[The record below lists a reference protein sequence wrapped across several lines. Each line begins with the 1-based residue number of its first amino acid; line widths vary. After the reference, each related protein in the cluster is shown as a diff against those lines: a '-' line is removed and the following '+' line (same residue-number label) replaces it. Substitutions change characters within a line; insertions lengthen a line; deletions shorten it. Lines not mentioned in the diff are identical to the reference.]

1 MPKKSLRTDRDLNRV
16 TLHRIHRVFERI
28 RSGEFPNR
36 TTLARDIE
44 VSKKTIYR
52 DIEFMKDFMKLPIK
66 FDVHRR
72 GYYFSSPVSH
82 FPLLK
87 LTEGELFAIF
97 VGEKALEQ
105 YVGTPY
111 EKPLRNTFKKF
122 TAGLSG
128 ELLFQWS
135 ELQNAISFKSI
146 EVNTV
151 DARVFQQL
159 TIAIRQR
166 REIAFDYQGLKDS
179 RFRQRR
185 AQPYELVSAENQWYL
200 FALDL
205 DSSEIKKFVPGRM
218 RALQTTKAKFV
229 KPPGF
234 SAAKE
239 LENSFGVFSG
249 GVPKT
254 IQILFDGFAAK
265 LIRERHWHPSQR
277 ITERRGGKLELSLV
291 LGGFE
296 EIERWLLSWGD
307 HAQVL
312 SPLELIGRLK
322 STMSKALARYDP
334 PKSLS

>member
-1 MPKKSLRTDRDLNRV
+1 
-16 TLHRIHRVFERI
+16 
-28 RSGEFPNR
+28 
-36 TTLARDIE
+36 
-44 VSKKTIYR
+44 
-52 DIEFMKDFMKLPIK
+52 MKDLMELPIE

-72 GYYFSSPVSH
+72 GYHFTCPVSN

-151 DARVFQQL
+151 DAHGFQQL
-159 TIAIRQR
+159 TMAIRQR
-166 REIAFDYQGLKDS
+166 REITFDYRGLKDT
-179 RFRQRR
+179 RFKSRR
-185 AQPYELVSAENQWYL
+185 AQPYELVLAENQWYL

-205 DSSEIKKFVPGRM
+205 KTKEIKKFVPGRM
-218 RALQTTKAKFV
+218 KAVQTTKTKFL
-229 KPPGF
+229 KPANF

-249 GVPKT
+249 GKPKT
-254 IQILFDGFAAK
+254 IQILFKGYAAQ
-265 LIRERHWHPSQR
+265 LIRERNWHPSQR
-277 ITERRGGKLELSLV
+277 ITNRRDGKLELTLT

-307 HAQVL
+307 QAQVI
-312 SPLELIGRLK
+312 SPPELIERLTA
-322 STMSKALARYDP
+322 TMNKCLEKY
-334 PKSLS
+334 